1 MDEDLGQLCLL
12 GHPEDVVPRHLTDH
26 LGMILPNVRLN
37 ARDQLVVGFA
47 AHRVATLAVDY
58 FRHVSPFVVEGHRRV
73 GP

>member
-1 MDEDLGQLCLL
+1 
-12 GHPEDVVPRHLTDH
+12 
-26 LGMILPNVRLN
+26 MILPNVRFD